1 MKQPEFEFCM
11 TQFKTAIAVLGVFIL
26 IVLYWAVSTCNF
38 ERMNRKRIMTLAAA
52 AAPMAS
58 NITLNAK
65 APHKYWGNC
74 NKCHV
79 TTNIPKKPV
88 SQVFQ
93 GPPISVDAP
102 LPHKDWGNC
111 NKCHKVIGGVRL
123 AAATGSA
130 APPIVANAKPT
141 HPDFGDCVNCH
152 QILKPGKNAAPV
164 AFATLSSSSLGLELQ
179 NVNSAVMGKWGLS
192 DEEGVLVLSVRPGSL
207 AENAGFKKGDE
218 IIRLNDVR
226 MDTINDIDFQLSR
239 IKRDNTLKIA
249 IYRGRRSKNIYM
261 EPLADGVLA
270 AAQINA
276 QAPMTQN
283 RIETL
288 AERFNVPKTQAAV
301 RKALNQAQA
310 ARPVAMPNSGKVI
323 VAAQGPGLYSAT
335 ALSFDNSPYFFLY
348 DPVANSYKSIV
359 NPNYTDVR
367 GNSRQNSHLMVDL
380 GASNV
385 IAGSFSP
392 ESSNTMKQLRLNLY
406 SGVTGSVK
414 DVINMYRAGRIQPA
428 NLNATKQGMIPIPPP
443 PSGWNAG
450 AVNNRGIVF

>member
-11 TQFKTAIAVLGVFIL
+11 SQFKTAIAVLSVFIL

-38 ERMNRKRIMTLAAA
+38 EKMNQRRVLTLAAA
-52 AAPMAS
+52 TAPMAP
-58 NITLNAK
+58 NIRLNAK

-79 TTNIPKKPV
+79 TTNIPSKPV

-102 LPHKDWGNC
+102 LTHADWGNC
-111 NKCHKVIGGVRL
+111 NKCHNVTGGVRL
-123 AAATGSA
+123 VAATGGA
-130 APPIVANAKPT
+130 APPIMANAKPM
-141 HPDFGDCVNCH
+141 HPDFGPCANCH

-164 AFATLSSSSLGLELQ
+164 AFAKFSGSSAGLELQ
-179 NVNSAVMGKWGLS
+179 NVNSAIMGKWGLS
-192 DEEGVLVLSVRPGSL
+192 DEEGVLVLSVHRGSL

-218 IIRLNDVR
+218 IIRVNNAR
-226 MDTINDIDFQLSR
+226 IDTINDFDFQLSQM
-239 IKRDNTLKIA
+239 KPDSAVKIA

-261 EPLADGVLA
+261 EPLADGALA

-288 AERFNVPKTQAAV
+288 AERLNVPKTQAAV
-301 RKALNQAQA
+301 QQALKQAKT

-323 VAAQGPGLYSAT
+323 VAAQGPGLHSAT
-335 ALSFDNSPYFFLY
+335 ALSFDNSPYFLLY

-385 IAGSFSP
+385 VAGSFSA
-392 ESSNTMKQLRLNLY
+392 ESATVMKQLRLNLY
-406 SGVTGSVK
+406 SGVTGPVK

-428 NLNATKQGMIPIPPP
+428 NLNATTRVIIPPP
-443 PSGWNAG
+443 APGLNAG
-450 AVNNRGIVF
+450 AVNNGGIVF